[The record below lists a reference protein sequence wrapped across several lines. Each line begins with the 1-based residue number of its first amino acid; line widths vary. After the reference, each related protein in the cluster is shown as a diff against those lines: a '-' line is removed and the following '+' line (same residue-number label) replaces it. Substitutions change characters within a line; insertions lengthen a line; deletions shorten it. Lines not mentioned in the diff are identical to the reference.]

1 MIDLSPVPA
10 SDHGNQLAIFSAF
23 GTTGS
28 RAGLTSIMKSA
39 IEDRCVEGH
48 RPSTRAPQAR
58 ATQPGAVRGTA
69 VVGRDLAADPRVSI
83 FPSVIV
89 AEYNHI
95 IIKLTMLMKLPHG
108 PSTKNA
114 QVN

>member
-1 MIDLSPVPA
+1 
-10 SDHGNQLAIFSAF
+10 
-23 GTTGS
+23 
-28 RAGLTSIMKSA
+28 
-39 IEDRCVEGH
+39 
-48 RPSTRAPQAR
+48 
-58 ATQPGAVRGTA
+58 
-69 VVGRDLAADPRVSI
+69 VGRDLAADPRVSI